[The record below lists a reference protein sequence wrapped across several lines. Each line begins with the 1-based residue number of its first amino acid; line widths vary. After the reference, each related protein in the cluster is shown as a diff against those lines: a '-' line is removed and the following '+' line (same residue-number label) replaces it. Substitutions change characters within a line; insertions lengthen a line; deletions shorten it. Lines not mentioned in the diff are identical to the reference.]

1 MTDPIRSYYQHHLP
15 DLSPLT
21 DLSHRHFRILLP
33 RGTFLKIPDR
43 IRTPEILQ
51 GWLIRYRPLDVY
63 YSTSCWLAP
72 ENLGRREGTPLS
84 DNILLSS
91 DIAFDIDR
99 SPFSLDNLEDARL
112 DTLRLLTFCR
122 DKSLPVKYIAFSGS
136 KGFHVI
142 CADTVRYG
150 AADPLLREDLAKAR
164 RKEILARVLE
174 AGIAVDPRITPDT
187 RRIIRVPGTINS
199 KTGYLCTALTRDQL
213 EQPIREILKY
223 VPRVTLGTPLI
234 PATGDDSSLRG
245 SRIISWLCH
254 RLGVRSKPQNPVSYA
269 TFLVNAV
276 PGIGRQI
283 PFFVYPARRN
293 PAKIEAELKSLQQVY
308 GLTDIYLYR
317 SETELSAICL
327 RTFPLP
333 RLEKILM
340 ASTSMNK
347 GTLLKYRQLFFRLGE
362 KMTSDGRVCASA
374 PVYEKTISAPP
385 ENNRYYVSRPHH
397 EFFSDFIALT
407 PSPRLHGNGSVFLT
421 HTVIED
427 E

>member
-15 DLSPLT
+15 DLSSIT

-43 IRTPEILQ
+43 IRSPEILQ
-51 GWLIRYRPLDVY
+51 GWLMRYRPTDVY

-99 SPFSLDNLEDARL
+99 SPFSPDNLEDARR
-112 DTLRLLTFCR
+112 DTLRLLTFCQNE
-122 DKSLPVKYIAFSGS
+122 DLPVKYIAFSGS

-142 CADTVRYG
+142 CADTVRYD
-150 AADPLLREDLAKAR
+150 AADPLAREDLAKTR
-164 RKEILARVLE
+164 RKEILARVLD

-199 KTGYLCTALTRDQL
+199 KTGYLCTVLSRDQL
-213 EQPIREILKY
+213 EHPIREILKY
-223 VPRVTLGTPLI
+223 VPRVTLSTPLI
-234 PATGDDSSLRG
+234 PQAGDDSSLRG

-269 TFLVNAV
+269 TFLVNSV
-276 PGIGRQI
+276 PGIERQI
-283 PFFVYPARRN
+283 PVFVYPARRN
-293 PAKIEAELKSLQQVY
+293 ITKIDAELKGLQHVY
-308 GLTDIYLYR
+308 GLSDIYLYR
-317 SETELSAICL
+317 SETEISAVCL
-327 RTFPLP
+327 RTFSLP

-347 GTLLKYRQLFFRLGE
+347 GTLLKYKQLFFRVGV
-362 KMTSDGRVCASA
+362 KKTSDGTVGTGA
-374 PVYEKTISAPP
+374 PIYVKTIPAPYK
-385 ENNRYYVSRPHH
+385 NNCHFVSRPHQG
-397 EFFSDFIALT
+397 FFSDFIPLRDY
-407 PSPRLHGNGSVFLT
+407 PRMHGDGEVFLT